1 MQLLH
6 ENKTLLMGVKDRSMS
21 TNVSVKEQLETMEV
35 KEKRSS
41 DASLLLMNPVASG
54 DNVAT
59 GLNSAHKLKEELPP
73 LVPCCEGRELQ
84 INEDLVRSG
93 LSAISVKHDSVI
105 QCLSMSRACERMQI
119 PPGLVKHRNSF
130 RSLHRPDLKRV
141 PYLRRMSPDELET
154 LFRGYADLP
163 TRGNNKSDFR
173 KGSISDVRDE
183 KPKNKLPPDENG
195 QVIETDQITRPD
207 EGNGAN
213 ALLPILETRSGAED
227 VPAGMRLHGARARLY
242 TSVLAG
248 AKVGDQLDGVST
260 HEDFDTR
267 VPDDPVPDEEVQLN
281 EELQIILPPRYDDV
295 TADSSITN
303 SSMEQNCS

>member
-6 ENKTLLMGVKDRSMS
+6 ENTALLMSVRETSKNTNMS
-21 TNVSVKEQLETMEV
+21 VRELSENLEV

-41 DASLLLMNPVASG
+41 DASLLMMNPVASG

-59 GLNSAHKLKEELPP
+59 GLNSTHRLKEELPP

-163 TRGNNKSDFR
+163 PKTMPKTDFR
-173 KGSISDVRDE
+173 EE
-183 KPKNKLPPDENG
+183 KPKTPLPPDENG
-195 QVIETDQITRPD
+195 QEKSKVTKEICRPD
-207 EGNGAN
+207 EGNEV
-213 ALLPILETRSGAED
+213 LPLHPILETRSGPED

-248 AKVGDQLDGVST
+248 AKAGDQPDGIST
-260 HEDFDTR
+260 QEDYDTR
-267 VPDDPVPDEEVQLN
+267 VPDDAVPDEEVQLN

-295 TADSSITN
+295 TADSSNTTT
-303 SSMEQNCS
+303 STEQSIS

>member
-6 ENKTLLMGVKDRSMS
+6 ENKTHLMTAKDRSMS
-21 TNVSVKEQLETMEV
+21 TNMSVKDLSDNMEV

-54 DNVAT
+54 DNVTT

-163 TRGNNKSDFR
+163 TRGIPKN
-173 KGSISDVRDE
+173 DVRE
-183 KPKNKLPPDENG
+183 EIPKVSLPPDENG
-195 QVIETDQITRPD
+195 QGKELNKVKEACRPD

-248 AKVGDQLDGVST
+248 ARAGDQLDGISN
-260 HEDFDTR
+260 HEEYDNR
-267 VPDDPVPDEEVQLN
+267 VPEDSVPDEEVQLN

-295 TADSSITN
+295 TADSSITTTTTDQ
-303 SSMEQNCS
+303 SIS